1 MVKGDKSKHEV
12 IFFETRVD
20 HFGARLSRTFKIS
33 PELRGHLNEDL
44 DPWHELSQ
52 DVEGS
57 GGDETVDD
65 GQTRVVIE
73 RPDVKH
79 DLVQAGSC

>member
-12 IFFETRVD
+12 TFSESRVD

-52 DVEGS
+52 DVEG
-57 GGDETVDD
+57 
-65 GQTRVVIE
+65 
-73 RPDVKH
+73 
-79 DLVQAGSC
+79 A